1 MDPNL
6 AIARLREVEREIARL
21 HALQAELLVAAASP
35 EPRVAEFLV
44 LDPRPGYDDERLI
57 RIADVVREE
66 IACALRWSPS
76 VAQSRI
82 DAARLLCGPL
92 ASTRAALA
100 SGEITQ
106 RHAMELV
113 ESASRLPGRHG
124 HTDDDRREF
133 ARRCALLQD
142 RVLHVAVRG
151 TVAQTRAAARR
162 ALLAIDADGQAR
174 RRREARC
181 TRDVYVIDELDGI
194 STLIA
199 RLATEQ
205 AHAVMAAVRE
215 VASSTLPS
223 ATVDHTAPGEQRADA
238 LSWLVLRA
246 STMGASPDSAA
257 AAGSSA
263 AGSSAAGSST
273 VRSSAV
279 RLDVV
284 VGLDQLLGDDP
295 SGSVEL
301 RGSGSIS
308 MGMLCALLDDP
319 GTTATMR
326 RLVVDPF
333 SGHLLDVGRR
343 TYEVPQRL
351 RDYIALRDRT
361 CRFPG
366 CGRRADR
373 CQVDHALA
381 WSDGGA
387 TSPGNLGALCQRHHQ
402 LKTHGD
408 WQILASRP
416 DGSCT
421 WRSPAGRR
429 YEHPPRAVPDY

>member
-1 MDPNL
+1 MDPDL
-6 AIARLREVEREIARL
+6 AIARLREVEREMARL

-35 EPRVAEFLV
+35 EPRVAELLV
-44 LDPRPGYDDERLI
+44 LDPRPGYDDERLG

-92 ASTRAALA
+92 ASTHAALA

-113 ESASRLPGRHG
+113 ESAIRLPGRHG
-124 HTDDDRREF
+124 RTDDDRREF

-246 STMGASPDSAA
+246 RTLGASPDSAA
-257 AAGSSA
+257 AP
-263 AGSSAAGSST
+263 GSST
-273 VRSSAV
+273 V

-319 GTTATMR
+319 ETTATMR
-326 RLVVDPF
+326 RLVVDPY

-343 TYEVPQRL
+343 TYEVPRRL

-381 WSDGGA
+381 WGDGGA
-387 TSPGNLGALCQRHHQ
+387 TSPDNLGALCVRHHQ

>member
-1 MDPNL
+1 MEPDL

-21 HALQAELLVAAASP
+21 HALQAELLVAAAAP
-35 EPRVAEFLV
+35 EPRVAEYLV
-44 LDPRPGYDDERLI
+44 LDPRPGHDEERLV

-76 VAQSRI
+76 VAQVRI

-92 ASTRAALA
+92 TSTRAALA
-100 SGEITQ
+100 RGDITH
-106 RHAMELV
+106 RHAMEVV
-113 ESASRLPGRHG
+113 ESATRLPGHRGRTEH
-124 HTDDDRREF
+124 DRREF
-133 ARRCALLQD
+133 ASLCARLEE
-142 RVLHVAVRG
+142 RVLRVAVRG
-151 TVAQTRAAARR
+151 TVSQTRAAARR
-162 ALLAIDADGQAR
+162 SLLAIDADGQAR
-174 RRREARC
+174 RRRSARC
-181 TRDVYVIDELDGI
+181 TRDVYVVDELDGI
-194 STLIA
+194 STLVA

-205 AHAVMAAVRE
+205 AHAVMAAVRTAAASADP
-215 VASSTLPS
+215 VAADDTGG
-223 ATVDHTAPGEQRADA
+223 AGERRADA
-238 LSWLVLRA
+238 FARLVL
-246 STMGASPDSAA
+246 G
-257 AAGSSA
+257 AGSSGGAVGGPGAASGA
-263 AGSSAAGSST
+263 AGGGA
-273 VRSSAV
+273 AV

-301 RGSGSIS
+301 RGSGSVS
-308 MGMLCALLDDP
+308 LGLLCALLDDP
-319 GTTATMR
+319 KTTATMR

-343 TYEVPQRL
+343 TYEVPRRL

-373 CQVDHALA
+373 CQVDHALP
-381 WSDGGA
+381 WNDGGA

-408 WQILASRP
+408 WQILVSRP

-421 WRSPAGRR
+421 WRSPAGHR
-429 YEHPPRAVPDY
+429 YEHPPSAVPDD